1 MSKYISKY
9 NTWVKVKSP
18 DALCGFGQSL
28 KTDTGFQVHIIIK
41 AMTEA
46 K

>member
-9 NTWVKVKSP
+9 NTWVKSP

-28 KTDTGFQVHIIIK
+28 KIDTGFQAHIVLKTI
-41 AMTEA
+41 TEA